1 MFTLAAQVGKVLHR
15 PHIPMLREHNVR
27 TGFFER
33 EEFEAVR
40 DALPDP
46 HRPVVTFA
54 YFTGWRVPSE
64 ILSLQWRLID
74 RTAGTVRLDVGTT
87 KNDAGRVFPY
97 GDLLPELRD
106 TVETQWLVHEWL
118 QANGVLSPW
127 VFPRLRGADPGRRIG
142 SFRKV
147 WLRGCTTAGCP
158 TRVPHDFRRTTV
170 RNLVRAGVPERTAMQ
185 LTGHKTRS
193 VFDRYD
199 IVNETDLQEAIR
211 KLATSAT
218 GTKNGQSGRS
228 ATVRSIRQSS

>member
-15 PHIPMLREHNVR
+15 PHLPMLREHNVR

-54 YFTGWRVPSE
+54 YFTGWRVASE
-64 ILSLQWRLID
+64 VLSLQWRLID
-74 RTAGTVRLDVGTT
+74 RTAGIVRLDVGTT

-118 QANGVLSPW
+118 QANGVPQVHGCSLGSVARTLVGGLGHSARYGCAPARPRAAPPGSRMTFGERPCETW
-127 VFPRLRGADPGRRIG
+127 CAPAFPSERR
-142 SFRKV
+142 
-147 WLRGCTTAGCP
+147 C
-158 TRVPHDFRRTTV
+158 
-170 RNLVRAGVPERTAMQ
+170 N
-185 LTGHKTRS
+185 
-193 VFDRYD
+193 
-199 IVNETDLQEAIR
+199 
-211 KLATSAT
+211 
-218 GTKNGQSGRS
+218 
-228 ATVRSIRQSS
+228 